1 MNFLS
6 NFLEK
11 LRNKPEKERLKIVF
25 VLSLIVTLIL
35 IFLFQKVPFFKS
47 KKEKKREEI
56 KVFEKIN
63 EETQKRDQ
71 KIPSFFEFFQKKEQ
85 GFEEK
90 PKETSFFNDNPLKF
104 EIPEDQAPQEQFYRE

>member
-1 MNFLS
+1 MNFLL

-11 LRNKPEKERLKIVF
+11 LRNKPEKERIRIVF

-47 KKEKKREEI
+47 KKEEKKEGV
-56 KVFEKIN
+56 KTFEKIK

-71 KIPSFFEFFQKKEQ
+71 KIPSFFELFQKKEQ

-90 PKETSFFNDNPLKF
+90 PKGTSFFNDNSLKF
-104 EIPEDQAPQEQFYRE
+104 EIPKDQAPKGEFYRE